1 MHAPTI
7 LAGLSDDELVVLAQE
22 NDDAAFGELMRRTL
36 PTSTRLAVS
45 ILRDRDQAEDELQ
58 NSYLKAWRHVD
69 QFQRESRFSTW
80 ISRIVMNQCLMRLR
94 TLRRASFVYLD
105 DVAADGKIP
114 CPEVTD
120 PCWTPEDRCGAHE
133 LSVVLQRE
141 IRRLPRILREVLV
154 LRDVKELSTDE
165 AASCLRIT
173 GAAVKTRLLRARL
186 ELRKRLEKCCGPA
199 DGQRFLKTTWKG
211 NLYCT

>member
-1 MHAPTI
+1 
-7 LAGLSDDELVVLAQE
+7 
-22 NDDAAFGELMRRTL
+22 
-36 PTSTRLAVS
+36 VS